1 MLVVLRTDVLPTR
14 SDFVFFEYLVMK
26 QNEITVGRFLRI
38 VLFVMV
44 VVVAYF
50 VLDSL
55 SGVLLPFAI
64 AWLFAYMLNP
74 LVNFVQEKMR
84 VKYRALSILLS
95 MLFVGGILYGAF
107 MLVVPSMFRELYA
120 LKDITV
126 SFLGKNIN
134 DGSIPAPIM
143 DFFREISTQYGFAE
157 ILQNSGDTGLVSI
170 LAERMQVLL
179 LGTVDILGQ
188 VLTVSLIMLYLFFIL
203 FDFERVSRGWQPYV
217 PKKWRGVVSK
227 LWKDLVYGMN
237 QYFRGQVL
245 VALCVGVLF
254 SSGFV
259 IIKFPAA
266 IAFGMFVGILNLVPY
281 LQAVAVL
288 PMALL
293 AMLKAAN
300 TGDGF
305 WPIMLMALCVMLVV
319 QLIQDM
325 LLVPKIMGKRMNLHP
340 AVILLSLSIWGHLL
354 GLLGMIV
361 ALPLTTLL
369 LAYLRR
375 YNEIAETSG
384 SSEEYILKEAIDSAR
399 ISKEKNDAKMNED
412 AEDVHP

>member
-1 MLVVLRTDVLPTR
+1 
-14 SDFVFFEYLVMK
+14 MK

-38 VLFVMV
+38 VLFAI
-44 VVVAYF
+44 VVVASYF
-50 VLDSL
+50 ALESL
-55 SGVLLPFAI
+55 SSVLLPFAI
-64 AWLFAYMLNP
+64 AWLLAYLLNP

-84 VKYRALSILLS
+84 VKYRALAIVLAVIV
-95 MLFVGGILYGAF
+95 VGAVLYGLF
-107 MLVVPSMFRELYA
+107 MLVVPSMFKELYA

-126 SFLGKNIN
+126 SFLGKNVN
-134 DGSIPAPIM
+134 DGSIPEPIM
-143 DFFREISTQYGFAE
+143 NFFKEVSAQYGFAE
-157 ILQNSGDTGLVSI
+157 ILQSSGDTGIVTA
-170 LAERMQVLL
+170 LAERLQVLL

-227 LWKDLVYGMN
+227 LWNDLVYGMN
-237 QYFRGQVL
+237 QYFRGQAL

-254 SSGFV
+254 SIGFL
-259 IIKFPAA
+259 IIDFPAA
-266 IAFGMFVGILNLVPY
+266 IAFGLFVGMLNLVPY
-281 LQAVAVL
+281 LQVVSIL

-300 TGDGF
+300 TGTGF
-305 WPIMLMALCVMLVV
+305 WPVMLMALCVMMVV
-319 QLIQDM
+319 QFIQD
-325 LLVPKIMGKRMNLHP
+325 LFLVPKIMGKRMNLHP

-375 YNEIAETSG
+375 YNEIAETSR
-384 SSEEYILKEAIDSAR
+384 SSEEYILKEAIGSAR
-399 ISKEKNDAKMNED
+399 IIKEKGVSEIKDGDKDE
-412 AEDVHP
+412 

>member
-1 MLVVLRTDVLPTR
+1 M
-14 SDFVFFEYLVMK
+14 SYMK

-38 VLFVMV
+38 VLVSIA
-44 VVVAYF
+44 VVAAYF
-50 VLDSL
+50 ALSSL
-55 SGVLLPFAI
+55 SSVILPFAI
-64 AWLFAYMLNP
+64 AWLLAYMLNP
-74 LVNFVQEKMR
+74 LVNFVQNR
-84 VKYRALSILLS
+84 LCVKYRSLSILLA
-95 MLFVGGILYGAF
+95 MLLVAVVLYGLF

-143 DFFREISTQYGFAE
+143 DFFKEISAQYGFAE
-157 ILQNSGDTGLVSI
+157 ILQNSGDAGLLSM
-170 LAERMQVLL
+170 LAERVQVVL
-179 LGTVDILGQ
+179 LGTVDIFGQ
-188 VLTVSLIMLYLFFIL
+188 VFSLSVMVLYLFFIL

-254 SSGFV
+254 SIGFV
-259 IIKFPAA
+259 IIDFPAA
-266 IAFGMFVGILNLVPY
+266 IAFGLFIGMLNLVPY
-281 LQAVAVL
+281 LQIVSIL

-300 TGDGF
+300 TGVGF
-305 WPIMLMALCVMLVV
+305 WPVMLMALSVMVVV
-319 QLIQDM
+319 QLIQD
-325 LLVPKIMGKRMNLHP
+325 LFLVPKIMGKRMKLHP

-399 ISKEKNDAKMNED
+399 IEKEKAAPKVHDD
-412 AEDVHP
+412 AEE

>member
-1 MLVVLRTDVLPTR
+1 
-14 SDFVFFEYLVMK
+14 MK

-38 VLFVMV
+38 VLFAIV
-44 VVVAYF
+44 VVAAYF
-50 VLDSL
+50 VLNSL
-55 SGVLLPFAI
+55 SSVLLPFAI
-64 AWLFAYMLNP
+64 AWLLAYMLNP
-74 LVNFVQEKMR
+74 LVNFVQNKMR
-84 VKYRALSILLS
+84 VKYRALSIVIS
-95 MLFVGGILYGAF
+95 MLLVVAVLYGLF
-107 MLVVPSMFRELYA
+107 MLVVPSMFGELYA

-134 DGSIPAPIM
+134 DGSIPEPIM
-143 DFFREISTQYGFAE
+143 NFFKEISAQYGFAE
-157 ILQNSGDTGLVSI
+157 ILQNSGDTGLVSM
-170 LAERMQVLL
+170 LLDRLQMLL

-203 FDFERVSRGWQPYV
+203 FDFERVSGGWQPYI

-245 VALCVGVLF
+245 VAFCVGVLF
-254 SSGFV
+254 SIGFL
-259 IIKFPAA
+259 IIDFPAA
-266 IAFGMFVGILNLVPY
+266 IAFGMFIGILNLVPY
-281 LQAVAVL
+281 LQAVSIL

-305 WPIMLMALCVMLVV
+305 WPIMLMALAVMLAV
-319 QLIQDM
+319 QLIQDL
-325 LLVPKIMGKRMNLHP
+325 LLVPKIMGKRMNMHP

-399 ISKEKNDAKMNED
+399 ISKDKNSGDEISEGKE
-412 AEDVHP
+412 

>member
-1 MLVVLRTDVLPTR
+1 
-14 SDFVFFEYLVMK
+14 MK

-38 VLFVMV
+38 VLVSIA
-44 VVVAYF
+44 VVAAYF
-50 VLDSL
+50 ALSSL
-55 SGVLLPFAI
+55 SSVILPFAI
-64 AWLFAYMLNP
+64 AWLLAYMLNP
-74 LVNFVQEKMR
+74 LVNFVQNRLR
-84 VKYRALSILLS
+84 VKYRSLSILLA
-95 MLFVGGILYGAF
+95 MLLVAIVLYGLF

-143 DFFREISTQYGFAE
+143 EFFKELSAQYGFAE
-157 ILQNSGDTGLVSI
+157 ILQNSGDTGLLSM
-170 LAERMQVLL
+170 LAERVQVVL
-179 LGTVDILGQ
+179 LGTVDIFGQ
-188 VLTVSLIMLYLFFIL
+188 VFSLSVMVLYLFFIL

-254 SSGFV
+254 SIGFV
-259 IIKFPAA
+259 IIDFPAA
-266 IAFGMFVGILNLVPY
+266 IAFGLFIGMLNLVPY
-281 LQAVAVL
+281 LQIVSIL

-300 TGDGF
+300 TGVGF
-305 WPIMLMALCVMLVV
+305 WPVMLMALSVMVVV
-319 QLIQDM
+319 QLIQD
-325 LLVPKIMGKRMNLHP
+325 LFLVPKIMGKRMKLHP

-399 ISKEKNDAKMNED
+399 IEKEKAAPKVHDD
-412 AEDVHP
+412 AEE

>member
-1 MLVVLRTDVLPTR
+1 
-14 SDFVFFEYLVMK
+14 MK

-38 VLFVMV
+38 VLFAIV
-44 VVVAYF
+44 VVAAYF
-50 VLDSL
+50 VLNSL
-55 SGVLLPFAI
+55 SSVLLPFAI
-64 AWLFAYMLNP
+64 AWLLAYMLNP
-74 LVNFVQEKMR
+74 LVNFVQNKMR
-84 VKYRALSILLS
+84 VKYRALSIVIS
-95 MLFVGGILYGAF
+95 MLLVVAVLYGLF
-107 MLVVPSMFRELYA
+107 MLVVPSMFGELYA

-134 DGSIPAPIM
+134 DGSIPEPIM
-143 DFFREISTQYGFAE
+143 NFFKEISAQYGFAE
-157 ILQNSGDTGLVSI
+157 ILQNSGDTGLFSM
-170 LAERMQVLL
+170 LLDRLQMLL

-203 FDFERVSRGWQPYV
+203 FDFERVSGGWQPYI

-245 VALCVGVLF
+245 VAFCVGVLF
-254 SSGFV
+254 SIGFL
-259 IIKFPAA
+259 IIDFPAA
-266 IAFGMFVGILNLVPY
+266 IAFGMFIGILNLVPY
-281 LQAVAVL
+281 LQAVSIL

-305 WPIMLMALCVMLVV
+305 WPIMLMALAVMLAV
-319 QLIQDM
+319 QLIQDL
-325 LLVPKIMGKRMNLHP
+325 LLVPKIMGKRMNMHP

-399 ISKEKNDAKMNED
+399 ISKDKNSGDEISEGKE
-412 AEDVHP
+412 

>member
-1 MLVVLRTDVLPTR
+1 
-14 SDFVFFEYLVMK
+14 MK

-38 VLFVMV
+38 VLFVIV
-44 VVVAYF
+44 IVAAYF
-50 VLDSL
+50 ALESL

-64 AWLFAYMLNP
+64 AWLLAYMLNP
-74 LVNFVQEKMR
+74 LVNFVQEKLR
-84 VKYRALSILLS
+84 VKYRALAIVLAVIV
-95 MLFVGGILYGAF
+95 VGCVLYGLF
-107 MLVVPSMFRELYA
+107 MLVVPSVFKELYA

-134 DGSIPAPIM
+134 DGSIPEPIM
-143 DFFREISTQYGFAE
+143 NFFKEISAQYGFAE
-157 ILQNSGDTGLVSI
+157 ILQNSGDTGLVAV
-170 LAERMQVLL
+170 LAERLQVLL

-203 FDFERVSRGWQPYV
+203 FDFERVSKGWQPYV

-227 LWKDLVYGMN
+227 LWKDMVYGMN
-237 QYFRGQVL
+237 QYFRGQAL
-245 VALCVGVLF
+245 VAVCVGVLF
-254 SSGFV
+254 SIGFL
-259 IIKFPAA
+259 IIDFPAA
-266 IAFGMFVGILNLVPY
+266 IAFGMFIGMLNLVPY
-281 LQAVAVL
+281 LQVVSIL

-300 TGDGF
+300 TSVGF
-305 WPIMLMALCVMLVV
+305 WPVMLMALCVMMVV
-319 QLIQDM
+319 QLIQD
-325 LLVPKIMGKRMNLHP
+325 LFLVPKIMGKRMNLHP

-375 YNEIAETSG
+375 YNEIAETSR

-399 ISKEKNDAKMNED
+399 ITKEKGEPE
-412 AEDVHP
+412 AEDYDEI

>member
-1 MLVVLRTDVLPTR
+1 
-14 SDFVFFEYLVMK
+14 MK

-38 VLFVMV
+38 VLFAIIV
-44 VVVAYF
+44 VAAYF
-50 VLDSL
+50 VLESL
-55 SGVLLPFAI
+55 SSVLLPFAI
-64 AWLFAYMLNP
+64 AWLLAYMLNP
-74 LVNFVQEKMR
+74 LVNLVQEKMR
-84 VKYRALSILLS
+84 VKYRALAIFLS
-95 MLFVGGILYGAF
+95 MVAVGGVLYGLF
-107 MLVVPSMFRELYA
+107 MLVLPSMFRELYA

-126 SFLGKNIN
+126 AFLGKNIN
-134 DGSIPAPIM
+134 DGSIPEPIM
-143 DFFREISTQYGFAE
+143 AFFKEISTQYGFAE
-157 ILQNSGDTGLVSI
+157 ILQNSGDSGLVAV
-170 LAERMQVLL
+170 LAERAQMLL
-179 LGTVDILGQ
+179 LGTVDIMGQ
-188 VLTVSLIMLYLFFIL
+188 VLSISLIMLYLFFIL
-203 FDFERVSRGWQPYV
+203 FDFERVSKGWRPYV
-217 PKKWRGVVSK
+217 PKKWRGVVTK

-237 QYFRGQVL
+237 QYFRGQML

-254 SSGFV
+254 SIGFV
-259 IIKFPAA
+259 LINFPAA
-266 IAFGMFVGILNLVPY
+266 IAFGMFIGLLNMVPY
-281 LQAVAVL
+281 LQVVSIL

-300 TGDGF
+300 TGMGF
-305 WPIMLMALCVMLVV
+305 WPVMLMALGVMLVV

-325 LLVPKIMGKRMNLHP
+325 FLVPKIMGKRMNLHP

-399 ISKEKNDAKMNED
+399 ITKHKHEPEVEEEEEELEEDKE
-412 AEDVHP
+412 

>member
-1 MLVVLRTDVLPTR
+1 
-14 SDFVFFEYLVMK
+14 MK

-38 VLFVMV
+38 VLFAIVAIA
-44 VVVAYF
+44 AYF
-50 VLDSL
+50 VLNSL

-64 AWLFAYMLNP
+64 AWLLAYMLNP
-74 LVNFVQEKMR
+74 LVNFVQNRMR
-84 VKYRALSILLS
+84 VKYRALSIVIA
-95 MLFVGGILYGAF
+95 MLFVVGVLYGLF
-107 MLVVPSMFRELYA
+107 MLVVPSMFGELYA

-134 DGSIPAPIM
+134 DGSIPEPIM
-143 DFFREISTQYGFAE
+143 DFFRKISAQYGFAE
-157 ILQNSGDTGLVSI
+157 ILQNSSDTGLVTM
-170 LAERMQVLL
+170 LLERLQMLL

-188 VLTVSLIMLYLFFIL
+188 ALTVSLILLYLFFIL
-203 FDFERVSRGWQPYV
+203 FDFERVSGGWQPYI

-245 VALCVGVLF
+245 VAFCVGVLF
-254 SSGFV
+254 SIGFL
-259 IIKFPAA
+259 IIDFPAA
-266 IAFGMFVGILNLVPY
+266 IAFGMFIGILNLVPY
-281 LQAVAVL
+281 LQAVSIL

-305 WPIMLMALCVMLVV
+305 WPVMLMALAVMLVV
-319 QLIQDM
+319 QLIQD
-325 LLVPKIMGKRMNLHP
+325 LFLVPKIMGKRMNLHP

-399 ISKEKNDAKMNED
+399 ISKDKKSGDETSEGKE
-412 AEDVHP
+412 